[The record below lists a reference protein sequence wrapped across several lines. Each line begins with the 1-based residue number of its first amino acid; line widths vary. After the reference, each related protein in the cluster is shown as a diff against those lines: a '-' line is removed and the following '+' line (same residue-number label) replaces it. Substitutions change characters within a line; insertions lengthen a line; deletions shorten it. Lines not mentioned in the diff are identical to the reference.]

1 MNPYEEAEAHYEERR
16 KKYTSFD
23 EEIERY
29 ESRGDI
35 LAIIFIV
42 LTVVVACIL
51 IATHPDSE
59 AIGTWISSHIN

>member
-1 MNPYEEAEAHYEERR
+1 M
-16 KKYTSFD
+16 KKYTNFD

-42 LTVVVACIL
+42 ITVVVACIM
-51 IATHPDSE
+51 IAIHPDVE
-59 AIGTWISSHIN
+59 AIGTWINSHIN

>member
-1 MNPYEEAEAHYEERR
+1 MKQKQYRTH
-16 KKYTSFD
+16 FD

-42 LTVVVACIL
+42 LTVVVACIM
-51 IATHPDSE
+51 IAIHPDVE
-59 AIGTWISSHIN
+59 AIGTWISSHLN

>member
-1 MNPYEEAEAHYEERR
+1 MKHTN
-16 KKYTSFD
+16 FD